1 MALTELAG
9 ETFESFRRRPAPALR
24 GQVAFYSGYRQAGGM
39 PGRHRGL
46 PSPYVTFIV
55 TLDDPLVVAAP
66 CDPRQ
71 APDVYE
77 TLVGGLHTTP
87 TIIAHDGAQSGIQL
101 SLEPPGVQA
110 LLGGVPAG
118 ELVNIDVHA
127 CELLGGFA
135 AELTERVRLARTWPE
150 RFAVL
155 DALLQRRLDPERQ
168 PRAEAAAAWDVLA
181 RSRGQVSIADLA
193 DELGWSERYLS
204 QRFASEFGL
213 SPKVAA
219 RVMRFDRARR
229 LLQQRIVSGAPPRLT
244 DLALECGYYDQAHLT
259 REFCEMAGCSPSRWV
274 VEELRNIQAFSD
286 ELPADSRL

>member
-1 MALTELAG
+1 MAVT
-9 ETFESFRRRPAPALR
+9 ETFESVRRRPTPALR
-24 GQVAFYSGYRQAGGM
+24 RSVAFYSGYRQAGGM

-55 TLDDPLVVAAP
+55 TLDEPLVVAEP
-66 CDPRQ
+66 CDVRE
-71 APDVYE
+71 APDAYN

-101 SLEPPGVQA
+101 SLEPSGVQA
-110 LLGGVPAG
+110 LLGIPAG
-118 ELVNIDVHA
+118 ELANVDVHA
-127 CELLGGFA
+127 REVLGGFA
-135 AELTERVRLARTWPE
+135 AELSERVRQARSWAE

-155 DALLQRRLDPERQ
+155 DALLQRHLDPERQ

-181 RSRGQVSIADLA
+181 RSHGQVSVADLA
-193 DELGWSERYLS
+193 SELGWSERYLG

-229 LLQQRIVSGAPPRLT
+229 LLQQRIVSGAAPRLT

-274 VEELRNIQAFSD
+274 AEEFRNIQAFSD
-286 ELPADSRL
+286 ELPADSTV